1 MQPVP
6 LTSVFDIVYKYLE
19 GVEKNIH
26 GDIISLCL
34 EGNRE
39 AQHKLYNLYSK
50 AMYNICYRMCN
61 SAEEAEDVLQDS
73 FVSAF
78 KNLDRYRGTASFGA
92 WLKRIVVNNAI
103 NHIRKRKLNLVP
115 IEDHDVQDRDLGGTT
130 DEELFL
136 DVQRIKEEVNNLP
149 DGYRVVFSLYLME
162 GYDHKEIAEILG
174 ISESTSKSQY
184 NRAKNKLKELLN
196 ERNYEGGYAGR

>member
-1 MQPVP
+1 M
-6 LTSVFDIVYKYLE
+6 E
-19 GVEKNIH
+19 GAQKNIH
-26 GDIISLCL
+26 ADVITLCL
-34 EGNRE
+34 EGNSE
-39 AQHKLYNLYSK
+39 AQHKLYNLYSR
-50 AMYNICYRMCN
+50 AMYSICYRMCN

-78 KNLDRYRGTASFGA
+78 KNLDHYKGTASFGA

-103 NHIRKRKLNLVP
+103 NQIRKRKLNLVP
-115 IEDHDVQDRDLGGTT
+115 IEDHDVGDFESGQTS

-136 DVQRIKEEVNNLP
+136 DVQRIKTEINNLP

-174 ISESTSKSQY
+174 ITESTSKSQY

>member
-1 MQPVP
+1 MV
-6 LTSVFDIVYKYLE
+6 LE
-19 GVEKNIH
+19 GAQKNIH
-26 GDIISLCL
+26 ADIISLCL
-34 EGNRE
+34 EGDNE

-50 AMYNICYRMCN
+50 AMYNICYRMSN

-78 KNLDRYRGTASFGA
+78 RNLDRYKGTASFGA

-103 NHIRKRKLNLVP
+103 NQIRKRKMNLVP
-115 IEDHDVQDRDLGGTT
+115 LDDYDVVSDDAGYTP
-130 DEELFL
+130 DEELYL
-136 DVQRIKEEVNNLP
+136 DVQRIKEVIKQLP
-149 DGYRVVFSLYLME
+149 DGYRVVFSLYLLE
-162 GYDHKEIAEILG
+162 GYDHMEIAEILG
-174 ISESTSKSQY
+174 ITESTSKSQY